1 MDFQTLNFK
10 IIKNSRKHLSI
21 VAIADEI
28 EAAVAIH
35 SKSFEKPAVILLTG
49 DVDASSILA
58 SLRLEGFK
66 RVLLAHSAGYKSSI
80 SGLATEAMPW
90 LSLKSYTT
98 LGFPP
103 PRPVQSSTI
112 SNLEEPLQKEC
123 KYNEKILL
131 HQYSV
136 ALHIKHLE
144 EWEVIREYIGTEV
157 FLTFNIGIK
166 KKSQV
171 IVVGSDTNSLV
182 LKALDRLR
190 TITDGISSTCRIS
203 TLKRWHPQHREAIL
217 KSEPLLE
224 AEKNLEVTGLFYKSE
239 ANVISVEVVSIDST
253 RVRKFYEFLDTLLP
267 AEEPLYTPKD
277 FKLTDLD
284 ISTIRKAYAIKI
296 DYGDSF
302 KWKSPPPLKIWGFKY
317 RGLLAKAITALEETT
332 RLSSHPIMSEI
343 ESEQAPALLDDLQK
357 VQIQSTGPSQ
367 QMRTVFKFKTR
378 EAGVLYQTYEDLC
391 SSFIERISDIEVEKL
406 DQTQQKAGVNSV
418 MQTTITLIGEGDG
431 MLIAKDYLKRFQT
444 SLSHTQVFF
453 PNISGEKYQQLHEFK
468 TIFEELLGGIYDPLL
483 TWHLLSVRVKPLMNS
498 RGIKRMIWPCD
509 VWVTICG
516 PSEEYVAE
524 TERLLVSL
532 KSDFITHT
540 VSVPKSSPLRDRLEE
555 YSSRNEFIKEFNIL
569 GARLSLYHSNAP
581 DLLTMWISSH
591 LAREPDFLSLLNSR
605 LETIPIL
612 RNLDLI
618 DEKDD
623 SFANSLEPFYSN
635 ASETDFFSSVQSIRA
650 SGDHK
655 SRSSSAE
662 YGTEDEDFDPF
673 SAYTSLSRILAFDQ
687 DLICFEDNQF
697 QAAIS
702 ANDHTSPISA
712 EILEDTKYLT
722 PSRTEL
728 ASNEKD
734 SLEYWDPSK
743 FEADDTEFINGG

>member
-1 MDFQTLNFK
+1 L
-10 IIKNSRKHLSI
+10 RRHLTIS
-21 VAIADEI
+21 AITDEV
-28 EAAVAIH
+28 ETAVAIH
-35 SKSFEKPAVILLTG
+35 SNSFEKPAIILLTG
-49 DVDASSILA
+49 DIDASSTLA

-66 RVLLAHSAGYKSSI
+66 RVLLAHSAGYRPSV
-80 SGLATEAMPW
+80 SGLATEALPW
-90 LSLKSYTT
+90 LSLKSYTN
-98 LGFPP
+98 LGLHL
-103 PRPVQSSTI
+103 PRLVQSSTI
-112 SNLEEPLQKEC
+112 SNIEEPIQKEY

-144 EWEVIREYIGTEV
+144 EWEVIREYTGSEV

-171 IVVGSDTNSLV
+171 IAVSADTNSLV

-190 TITDGISSTCRIS
+190 HIADGISSSCRIS

-317 RGLLAKAITALEETT
+317 RGLLVKAITALEETT
-332 RLSSHPIMSEI
+332 RLSSHPITTEI
-343 ESEQAPALLDDLQK
+343 ESEQLPTLFSDAQK
-357 VQIQSTGPSQ
+357 VQVHSMGPSQ
-367 QMRTVFKFKTR
+367 QTRTVFKFKTR

-391 SSFIERISDIEVEKL
+391 SSFIERISGIEVEKL
-406 DQTQQKAGVNSV
+406 DQSQQKAGVNSV
-418 MQTTITLIGEGDG
+418 MQTTITLLGEGDG

-453 PNISGEKYQQLHEFK
+453 PNLFGEKYQQLHEFK
-468 TIFEELLGGIYDPLL
+468 TIFEELSGGIYDPLL
-483 TWHLLSVRVKPLMNS
+483 TCHLLSVRIKPLMNS

-516 PSEEYVAE
+516 PSEEFVAE
-524 TERLLVSL
+524 VERLLISL

-540 VSVPKSSPLRDRLEE
+540 VSIPKNCPLRDRLEE
-555 YSSRNEFIKEFNIL
+555 CSSRNEFIKEFNIL
-569 GARLSLYHSNAP
+569 GARLSLHQSNSP
-581 DLLTMWISSH
+581 DLLTMWISSS
-591 LAREPDFLSLLNSR
+591 LARGPDFLSLLNSR
-605 LETIPIL
+605 LETIPVL
-612 RNLDLI
+612 RNIDLI

-623 SFANSLEPFYSN
+623 SFARSLEPFYSD
-635 ASETDFFSSVQSIRA
+635 ASENDFFSSVQNIRA
-650 SGDHK
+650 SGDQK
-655 SRSSSAE
+655 SRSSSVE
-662 YGTEDEDFDPF
+662 NGTEDEDFDPF
-673 SAYTSLSRILAFDQ
+673 NAYTSLSRIFAFDQ
-687 DLICFEDNQF
+687 DLISFEDNKF
-697 QAAIS
+697 LSVITAKE
-702 ANDHTSPISA
+702 HTSPVTTES
-712 EILEDTKYLT
+712 LEDTKYLML
-722 PSRTEL
+722 SRSES

-734 SLEYWDPSK
+734 GLEYWDPSK
-743 FEADDTEFINGG
+743 FESDDTTEFINGG